1 MSYINGRSVI
11 AIGILFPTL
20 GAAAV
25 TARFYV
31 RRNRKVSLGV
41 DDWLCLP
48 ALVGYIFKERC
59 HNLLV
64 KIDALSQTL
73 MTGCAASLI
82 VGK

>member
-20 GAAAV
+20 GAVAV

-31 RRNRKVSLGV
+31 KRNRKVSLGV

-59 HNLLV
+59 HV
-64 KIDALSQTL
+64 KIDTLSQTL
-73 MTGCAASLI
+73 MTGCAITLI